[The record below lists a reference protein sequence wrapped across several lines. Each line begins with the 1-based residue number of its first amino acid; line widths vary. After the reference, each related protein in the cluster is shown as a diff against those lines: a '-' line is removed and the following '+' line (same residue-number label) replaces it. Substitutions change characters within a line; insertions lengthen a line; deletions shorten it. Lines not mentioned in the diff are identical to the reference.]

1 MPSVSDTSRRI
12 NAERLVLLGWTRAI
26 LLQLAHPLV
35 AAGVWDH
42 STFRGGTRPAF
53 SRLGHTVRAMLAITF
68 GRDVE
73 REGALDA
80 IRAIH
85 RRVHG
90 TLGAACGRF
99 AAGTPYSAEDPA
111 LLVWVHA
118 TLVDSVLVV
127 YDRLVTPLSDVER
140 DQYCADSAEVAVA
153 LGAREDEVPSSWHDL
168 QVYMS
173 RQYETGSIVVGDQAR
188 ELATAM
194 LSPLSG
200 AAAVPATAV
209 VTLLA
214 SGLLPESIRRD
225 YGFLVERAACT
236 RVHRHAASRCARC
249 VASCRRASLRG
260 GRRGCE
266 LEFPFPPRD
275 DDGGETVSKHVRRR
289 PRHVHQLVDAEND
302 EHRLRRAG

>member
-1 MPSVSDTSRRI
+1 VPSVSDTSRRI

-35 AAGVWDH
+35 AEGVWEH

-90 TLGAACGRF
+90 TLGTACGRF

-118 TLVDSVLVV
+118 TLVDSVLIV

-153 LGAREDEVPSSWHDL
+153 LGARGDEVPSSWHDL

-173 RQYETGSIVVGDQAR
+173 RQYETGSITVGKQAR

-200 AAAVPATAV
+200 AAGVPATAV

-225 YGFLVERAACT
+225 YGFSWNA
-236 RVHRHAASRCARC
+236 
-249 VASCRRASLRG
+249 RRARAFTAMLRVL
-260 GRRGCE
+260 R
-266 LEFPFPPRD
+266 
-275 DDGGETVSKHVRRR
+275 
-289 PRHVHQLVDAEND
+289 A
-302 EHRLRRAG
+302 LRRVLPAGVTSWRQARVRAGTRLPTSR